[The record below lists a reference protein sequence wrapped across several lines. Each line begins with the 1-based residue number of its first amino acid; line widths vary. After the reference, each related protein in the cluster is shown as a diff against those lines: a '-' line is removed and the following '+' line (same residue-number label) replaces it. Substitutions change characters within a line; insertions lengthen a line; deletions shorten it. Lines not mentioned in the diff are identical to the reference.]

1 MTRKEKIKHHTDW
14 NECYHHF
21 NECGEWIDRTIMIDQ
36 ISKWIE
42 QHFY

>member
-1 MTRKEKIKHHTDW
+1 MTRKNRKASKS
-14 NECYHHF
+14 YHHF
-21 NECGEWIDRTIMIDQ
+21 NECGEWVDRTIMIEQ

>member
-1 MTRKEKIKHHTDW
+1 MTKKRKNRKASK
-14 NECYHHF
+14 YHHF
-21 NECGEWIDRTIMIDQ
+21 NECGEWVDGTIMIDQ

>member
-1 MTRKEKIKHHTDW
+1 MTRKERIEKASK
-14 NECYHHF
+14 YHHF
-21 NECGEWIDRTIMIDQ
+21 NECGEWVDRTIMIDQ